1 MRDPELPIAWPS
13 ATAPLNSG
21 TSRQRNGR
29 VRWNVP
35 IDVNLCG
42 VDIAN
47 LLCDTNDDRE
57 SLVQFELGN
66 VVHGEVGLLQ
76 SNGES
81 FCRSFGEVDG
91 VNASIS
97 PG

>member
-1 MRDPELPIAWPS
+1 MREPELPIAWPS
-13 ATAPLNSG
+13 ATAPLKSG
-21 TSRQRNGR
+21 TLRQQNGR

-35 IDVNLCG
+35 IDINLGG

-47 LLCDTNDDRE
+47 LLCNTNDDRE
-57 SLVQFELGN
+57 SLVQFKLGN

-76 SNGES
+76 SNREG
-81 FCRSFGEVDG
+81 FCRSFGKVNG
-91 VNASIS
+91 VNTSVS